1 MIPDQ
6 TMRNCGARRRKTSE
20 VYVYKSRFILKT
32 VPYLRCLDAGFLPR
46 SCRFSSGCHCGTH
59 NGTATQYFFRN
70 CPAFLLLTLTPLLL
84 SAHVSPCVVSDIAAL
99 YHTLRTDSAYS
110 WSVSGVPS
118 GGGGLGVQTPPPEI
132 AKALQN
138 CAKLNPICENC

>member
-84 SAHVSPCVVSDIAAL
+84 SAHVSPCVVSEIAAL

-118 GGGGLGVQTPPPEI
+118 GGGWFGGSNPPPR
-132 AKALQN
+132 N
-138 CAKLNPICENC
+138 CKGPPKLCQTQPDL